1 MFTLFLPF
9 QRSLRALGVALLF
22 CSLSL
27 PTVSLAY
34 SVEDIPSYTLRYSVT
49 YRGSAIGELEIQ
61 IKKQAGEVIVR
72 GETFPNALASLFGDG
87 KVIETIKYT
96 QQGDKLLLT
105 RLTQQKGQS
114 NPKTSELIVDR
125 DKNTLL
131 TRDKQIT
138 IAKDDQIDA
147 YTFPL
152 LSILG
157 LNDSASGSEEK
168 LVTAEKV
175 REYRYHEP
183 SHETITTQAGTFKT
197 LKTSKT
203 RLDKPKTIALWLTET
218 QPFMP
223 VQIQVDKKGK
233 PEVSIKLI
241 KAE

>member
-1 MFTLFLPF
+1 MMTLFLPL
-9 QRSLRALGVALLF
+9 QHNLRALGAALLF
-22 CSLSL
+22 CSLCL
-27 PTVSLAY
+27 PSVGFAY
-34 SVEDIPSYTLRYSVT
+34 SIEDIPSYTLRYSVE
-49 YRGSAIGELEIQ
+49 YRGSSIGELEIQ
-61 IKKQAGEVIVR
+61 IKKLKGDVIVR

-105 RLTQQKGQS
+105 QLTQRKGQS
-114 NPKTSELIVDR
+114 NPKTSELVVDR
-125 DKNTLL
+125 KKNIL
-131 TRDKQIT
+131 TTQEKQFI

-157 LNDSASGSEEK
+157 LSDSTSGSEEK
-168 LVTAEKV
+168 LVSAENV
-175 REYRYHEP
+175 RLYRNHDP
-183 SHETITTQAGTFKT
+183 SHETVTTDAGTFKT

-203 RLDKPKTIALWLTET
+203 RVDKPKTIALWLTET

-233 PEVSIKLI
+233 PEVTIKLI
-241 KAE
+241 KVE